1 MQRLD
6 PELLHHIL
14 LFTQPAFLTPA
25 HLRLLNSFKTVNTT
39 WHQAAR
45 RLLRHHAP
53 ARPMLEVF
61 REDCEQNYPLRLPL
75 ACRMNPY
82 ASSHGLTVLSVLD
95 DFQIL
100 NRCVE
105 AVVHD
110 LSIEAMSCTSN
121 DDTRFC
127 PCPCTW
133 HFEEVLGDEHDPALC
148 LATLRI
154 RHIRLQVAG
163 QQYTCI
169 KQALR
174 TEFTPTEIAHATDRG
189 LCGQH
194 SLLLAC
200 MHLGHTFAE
209 TWLSVNLLR
218 VLRSLLNTQQ
228 RSVLTF
234 ITTETQENISTP
246 TA

>member
-1 MQRLD
+1 
-6 PELLHHIL
+6 
-14 LFTQPAFLTPA
+14 
-25 HLRLLNSFKTVNTT
+25 
-39 WHQAAR
+39 
-45 RLLRHHAP
+45 
-53 ARPMLEVF
+53 MLEVF
-61 REDCEQNYPLRLPL
+61 REDCEQHPLLALPL

-105 AVVHD
+105 AVIHD
-110 LSIEAMSCTSN
+110 LSIEAQPCEQNN
-121 DDTRFC
+121 DARFS

-154 RHIRLQVAG
+154 SHIRLQVAG
-163 QQYTCI
+163 QEFTCI

-174 TEFTPTEIAHATDRG
+174 TEFSDTEIAHATDRG
-189 LCGQH
+189 LCGEH

-200 MHLGHTFAE
+200 MHLGHTFAK

-228 RSVLTF
+228 GSVLTC
-234 ITTETQENISTP
+234 ITTETQKNRCALNT
-246 TA
+246 